1 MILKNTLGLA
11 MLAMPVRLGDEDT
24 VAVTLH
30 DKLHMPTKRKF
41 KMSGQMIA
49 PCTIARVGIME
60 YKAKECGPQF
70 ADHDPEEV
78 IKIMTLAEDL
88 FDQASIDSCR
98 ATPFTIGHPK
108 DAEGKLI
115 DVDTENAK
123 ELRKGMLEGVPHRDE
138 AGEELVGTMVLDD
151 ADAIA
156 LVRSNTDQLSIGHN
170 SKLVL
175 CDFDTVGYH
184 AKKTNIRINHIAIV
198 KAGRAGT
205 ANIADSAIEEEV
217 IDDTLVVV
225 PVIET
230 AKVVDAVT
238 EIKVADAA
246 LVAEVETLKAKLD
259 DVTAKL
265 ADAVALGEKL
275 QDIDALVEDR
285 MAFVSQALTLA
296 DVEVKGLTKMEVMR
310 AVVTKV
316 CPTAPVSMSD
326 QYVEVR
332 YGILLEDKDFVK
344 DESTDMTQAL
354 RDTIGVITKPVVPP
368 AKNETAREQM
378 IKRNEG
384 AK

>member
-1 MILKNTLGLA
+1 MKIGYDEI
-11 MLAMPVRLGDEDT
+11 RFHDED
-24 VAVTLH
+24 VSVTLQ

-49 PCTIARVGIME
+49 PCTLARTGIME
-60 YKAKECGPQF
+60 YKAKDLGKQF
-70 ADHDPEEV
+70 KDHDPEAI
-78 IKIMTLAEDL
+78 IKVMTLPEDL
-88 FDQASIDSCR
+88 FDEAAINSARS
-98 ATPFTIGHPK
+98 APFTIGHPK
-108 DAEGKLI
+108 D

-123 ELRKGMLEGVPHRDE
+123 ELVKGMLEGVPCKDE
-138 AGEELVGTMVLDD
+138 AGEELIGTMVLND

-156 LVRSNTDQLSIGHN
+156 LVRANVNQLSSGHN
-170 SKLVL
+170 ANLVL
-175 CDFDTVGYH
+175 CDEAIVGYH
-184 AKKTNIRINHIAIV
+184 AKKTNIRINHFAIV
-198 KAGRAGT
+198 PKGRAGT
-205 ANIADSAIEEEV
+205 AAIADSADVEEEV
-217 IDDTLVVV
+217 IDDVKVIP
-225 PVIET
+225 PVIEV
-230 AKVVDAVT
+230 AKVIDAGG
-238 EIKVADAA
+238 EIKIGDAL

-275 QDIDALVEDR
+275 KDIDTLVEER

-296 DVEVKGLTKMEVMR
+296 DVDVKGLTKLEVMR

-316 CPTAPVSMSD
+316 VQNAPVSMSD

-354 RDTIGVITKPVVPP
+354 RDTIGVSTKPVVTP
-368 AKNETAREQM
+368 AKNDTARANM

-384 AK
+384 AN

>member
-1 MILKNTLGLA
+1 MKFNSALA
-11 MLAMPVRLGDEDT
+11 LAIRLNDE
-24 VAVTLH
+24 ASVTMQ

-49 PCTIARVGIME
+49 PCTIARTGIME
-60 YKAKECGPQF
+60 YQAKDLGEQF
-70 ADHDPEEV
+70 KDHAPDAV
-78 IKIMTLAEDL
+78 IKVMTLAEDL
-88 FDQASIDSCR
+88 FDEASIDSYR
-98 ATPFTIGHPK
+98 SAPFTIGHPK
-108 DAEGKLI
+108 D
-115 DVDTENAK
+115 DVNTENAK
-123 ELRKGMLEGVPHRDE
+123 ELLKGMLEGTPCKDE
-138 AGEELVGTMVLDD
+138 AGEELVGTMVLND

-156 LVRSNTDQLSIGHN
+156 LVRANVNQLSSGHN
-170 SKLVL
+170 AVLVL

-184 AKKTNIRINHIAIV
+184 AKKTNIRANHIAIV
-198 KAGRAGT
+198 PKGRAGT
-205 ANIADSAIEEEV
+205 AAIADSVDVEEEV
-217 IDDTLVVV
+217 IDDVQVVA
-225 PVIET
+225 PVIEA
-230 AKVVDAVT
+230 AKVADAVD

-265 ADAVALGEKL
+265 ADAVALGEKF

-296 DVEVKGLTKMEVMR
+296 DIEVKGLTKLEVMR

-316 CPTAPVSMSD
+316 CPLAPVNMSD

-354 RDTIGVITKPVVPP
+354 RDTIGVITKPVVAP
-368 AKNETAREQM
+368 AKNETAREAM

-384 AK
+384 VK